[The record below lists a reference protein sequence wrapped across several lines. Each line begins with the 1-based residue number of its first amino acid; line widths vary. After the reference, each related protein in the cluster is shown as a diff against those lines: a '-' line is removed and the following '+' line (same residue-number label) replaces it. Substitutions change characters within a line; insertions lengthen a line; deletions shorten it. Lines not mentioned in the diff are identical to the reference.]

1 MGKRALI
8 AGSTGLVG
16 NELLHYL
23 LEADEYD
30 QVIAIV
36 RSSLQIAHSKLTEKV
51 VDFDQ
56 LEEVQEYFAVD
67 DVFCCLGTTIKKAKS
82 QDAMYKIDV
91 EYPLTIARLAKEQG
105 ASHFLL
111 ISSMGANPNSSVW
124 YSKIKGNLEQEL
136 SKIGYESTSFLRPSL
151 LLGNRQEF
159 RLGERWGGSIFKVV
173 SPLLVGPL
181 RKYRAIQAKNV
192 ALAMYRIAQLASPGG
207 TIYPNDKLESIASKE
222 Q

>member
-23 LEADEYD
+23 LEAEEYD

-36 RSSLQIAHSKLTEKV
+36 RSSLQIVHSKLTEKI

-136 SKIGYESTSFLRPSL
+136 SKIGYDSNSILRPSL

-159 RLGERWGGSIFKVV
+159 RLGEQWGGSIFKVV
-173 SPLLVGPL
+173 SPLLVGPF

-192 ALAMYRIAQLASPGG
+192 ALAMYRIAQLTSPGV
-207 TIYPNDKLESIASKE
+207 TIYPSDKLASIASRK